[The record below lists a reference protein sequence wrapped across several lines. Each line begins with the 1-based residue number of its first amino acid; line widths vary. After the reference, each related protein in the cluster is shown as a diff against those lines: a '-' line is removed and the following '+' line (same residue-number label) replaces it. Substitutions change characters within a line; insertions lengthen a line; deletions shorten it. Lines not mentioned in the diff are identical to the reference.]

1 MRQQTLAS
9 RAGFE
14 KFGRK
19 GQRKLFLDQTEQWAP
34 WPEFWVLVEP
44 PYPKAGSGRQPV
56 GLAIKL
62 RTYFLKQRFN
72 LSGPGMEK
80 TFYEVLDSKKK

>member
-9 RAGFE
+9 QASFE
-14 KFGRK
+14 KFGRT
-19 GQRKLFLDQTEQWAP
+19 GQRELFLDQMEQWVP
-34 WPEFWVLVEP
+34 WPEFLVLVEP
-44 PYPKAGSGRQPV
+44 HYPDAGRGRQPV

-62 RTYFLKQRFN
+62 RTYLLQQRFK

-80 TFYEVLDSKKK
+80 TFYEVLDSEKK